1 MARCACCELRT
12 SRQAKPVKHLRRFGR
27 SALAALLCLSLAV
40 WSIAPSASH
49 IPSVFEVVADPTE
62 MIAEHGH
69 SHGLEEDLYWALH
82 GHSHE
87 VADHDHS
94 QALLALGEGSHPS
107 LGYRDNF
114 RLRPSTGGP
123 HRVYLIERPPRA

>member
-1 MARCACCELRT
+1 MAPSACRDLRT
-12 SRQAKPVKHLRRFGR
+12 SRQAKPVKQLRTFGR

-40 WSIAPSASH
+40 WSVAPSASH
-49 IPSVFEVVADPTE
+49 IPSVFEVVADHAE

-69 SHGLEEDLYWALH
+69 SHGLEEDLYWAIH

-94 QALLALGEGSHPS
+94 QAMLVLGASSHPS
-107 LGYRDNF
+107 SGYRDSF
-114 RLRPSTGGP
+114 RLRPSSGGP

>member
-1 MARCACCELRT
+1 MARSACCEMRT
-12 SRQAKPVKHLRRFGR
+12 SRQAKPVKQLRTFGR

-40 WSIAPSASH
+40 WSVAPSASH
-49 IPSVFEVVADPTE
+49 IPSVFEVVADHAE

-69 SHGLEEDLYWALH
+69 SHGLEEDLYWAIH

-94 QALLALGEGSHPS
+94 QALLAFAAGSHPS
-107 LGYRDNF
+107 LGYRDDF

-123 HRVYLIERPPRA
+123 HRVYLMERPPRA

>member
-1 MARCACCELRT
+1 MKQLRT
-12 SRQAKPVKHLRRFGR
+12 FGG

-40 WSIAPSASH
+40 WSVAPSASH
-49 IPSVFEVVADPTE
+49 IPSVVQVVADHAD

-69 SHGLEEDLYWALH
+69 SHGLEEDLYWAIH

-94 QALLALGEGSHPS
+94 QALLAFAAGPRPS
-107 LGYRDNF
+107 FGYRDDF
-114 RLRPSTGGP
+114 RLRSSTGGP
-123 HRVYLIERPPRA
+123 HRVYLIERPPQA